1 MFVHDKWPS
10 DYPPPHREGQFCVW
24 HFSSFLWTE
33 IASAIPEVHLKAYS
47 SQWSG
52 SSRKNTLTLAKKRH
66 QFCLAEIDIWLG
78 HLKSLLIPSQTPPC
92 PISGHSAPRPPRV
105 GTFLLHRNLFPQLT
119 LNQQLPQSDL
129 MCSPSASSTEVISCS
144 VQLHLLPMPAGT
156 SLPPPPSSNIP
167 NLVQSP

>member
-1 MFVHDKWPS
+1 MA
-10 DYPPPHREGQFCVW
+10 E
-24 HFSSFLWTE
+24 
-33 IASAIPEVHLKAYS
+33 
-47 SQWSG
+47 
-52 SSRKNTLTLAKKRH
+52 KKD
-66 QFCLAEIDIWLG
+66 QCCWAEIDIWLG

-92 PISGHSAPRPPRV
+92 PISGHSAARPPRV

-156 SLPPPPSSNIP
+156 SLPPPTFLKYSKFSSKPIKPIFCLSRAKLVYFPSLRLPRATNKQI
-167 NLVQSP
+167 

>member
-1 MFVHDKWPS
+1 MLLEGG
-10 DYPPPHREGQFCVW
+10 HRASELGGWKTISFLN
-24 HFSSFLWTE
+24 FSPFLWTE
-33 IASAIPEVHLKAYS
+33 IASAIPECSLKSLFWPVKWPFPQKQADFG
-47 SQWSG
+47 Q
-52 SSRKNTLTLAKKRH
+52 KRH

-78 HLKSLLIPSQTPPC
+78 HLKSLLIPSQTPAC
-92 PISGHSAPRPPRV
+92 PKSGHSAPSPPRV